1 MDREHVGGRSKAFI
15 EKMKEALGFK
25 KKGRSCGTC
34 ILIQDHLL
42 SVVMH
47 VPHERPSLPPYGLDL
62 LKDLEINHIETFGPP
77 VLEKHLCF
85 AVAHGSS
92 HLLAELNE
100 GLFAVQNSGEYDE
113 IYLKL
118 FSVHEH
124 EKRIS
129 RLTKYVVLI
138 VGTIVII
145 LFTFIFWNWSLKRK
159 VAQKT
164 EEPRQ
169 NEARLNQIVDGIPIP
184 TYVIDETRTVTH
196 WNKACELLTGIT
208 SDTIIGTKNYCSAFF
223 DNRTYSTIDLLID
236 NILKKRIQQ
245 YENRK
250 YRESVIVQGAYEA
263 EYYLK
268 NIDANGKWL
277 HVTAA
282 LLKDQS
288 GKINGAIETWQDL
301 TEYKQLEKQLIQSQK
316 MDAIGTLAA
325 GIAHDFNNI
334 LLAVIGYAEVAL
346 IDIPNDSPN
355 HDHLNQILSAGMR
368 AKQLVN
374 QILTFSRQ
382 TEVSPKPVQMSVI
395 VKETL
400 KLISASLPPATKV
413 KQDIQSEALVMADA
427 TQLHQVV
434 MNLFTNAG
442 HAMSEAG
449 GILKIGVSEV
459 QLDSNQIGV
468 DDDLI
473 PGKYIKLTVEDTGHG
488 IPTEVRD
495 NVFNP
500 FFTTKKRG
508 EGTGMGLSVTHGI
521 VKRYGGQID
530 FDSEPGKGTI
540 FRVYLPLFTGDPMF
554 QAGEAYDFPK
564 GSERILVVDENEM
577 QLDILKQT
585 LEKLGYAVS
594 IRTSG
599 RGALNM
605 LESQVDAIDLVICSL
620 PLPDLSGD
628 TFAAKVYKV
637 QADMLVILLTEHA
650 AGTDLEKFENIGI
663 KGTIKKPI
671 AMKELATLIRKILED
686 T

>member
-1 MDREHVGGRSKAFI
+1 V
-15 EKMKEALGFK
+15 KEATEVLK
-25 KKGRSCGTC
+25 
-34 ILIQDHLL
+34 LL
-42 SVVMH
+42 ASGKHDCAV
-47 VPHERPSLPPYGLDL
+47 LPRLHGLDL
-62 LKDLEINHIETFGPP
+62 LKDLEIGNIETFGPP

-100 GLFAVQNSGEYDE
+100 GLFAVQHSGEYDE
-113 IYLKL
+113 IYLKW

-138 VGTIVII
+138 IGTIVII
-145 LFTFIFWNWSLKRK
+145 LLTFIFWNWSLKRK

-164 EEPRQ
+164 EELGQ
-169 NEARLNQIVDGIPIP
+169 NEARLNQIVERIPIP
-184 TYVIDETRTVTH
+184 TYVIDEARTVTH
-196 WNKACELLTGIT
+196 WNKACELLTGVT

-223 DNRTYSTIDLLID
+223 DNRTYSTVDLLID

-250 YRESVIVQGAYEA
+250 YRESAIVQGAYEA

-316 MDAIGTLAA
+316 MEAIGTLAA

-346 IDIPNDSPN
+346 MDIPNDSPN

-368 AKQLVN
+368 AKKLVN

-400 KLISASLPPATKV
+400 KLISASLPPAIKV

-488 IPTEVRD
+488 IPTKVRD

-554 QAGEAYDFPK
+554 QAGEAYDLPK
-564 GSERILVVDENEM
+564 GSERILVVDENEV

-637 QADMLVILLTEHA
+637 QADMLVILLTEHT

>member
-1 MDREHVGGRSKAFI
+1 MMQSFKLHQHCFIVKSNKDSIFRHASHLIKTVFPSLLLISLLFLLLSTSTGMATPDRISKDTPLLIGGNKDFAPFEFLNSEGMPDGFTIDLMKAVAREEGLNLKFNLGIWSDARSDLKDGKIDALAGMLYSEERDKIFDFSVPYLIVPYMVFI
-15 EKMKEALGFK
+15 RKGTPITEMKDLIGKEIIVVEDVHAHDWLTKNRITDSIITVKEATDVLK
-25 KKGRSCGTC
+25 
-34 ILIQDHLL
+34 LL
-42 SVVMH
+42 ASGKHYCAV
-47 VPHERPSLPPYGLDL
+47 LPRLHGLDL

-100 GLFAVQNSGEYDE
+100 GLFAVQHSGEYDE
-113 IYLKL
+113 IYLKW
-118 FSVHEH
+118 FSVHEQK
-124 EKRIS
+124 KRFGQLIN
-129 RLTKYVVLI
+129 YVFPVI
-138 VGTIVII
+138 GAII
-145 LFTFIFWNWSLKRK
+145 LLLFSFIFWNWSLKRK

-164 EEPRQ
+164 EELGQ
-169 NEARLNQIVDGIPIP
+169 NEARLNQIVERIPIP
-184 TYVIDETRTVTH
+184 TYVIDEARTVTH
-196 WNKACELLTGIT
+196 WNKACELLTGVT

-223 DNRTYSTIDLLID
+223 DNRTYSTVDLLID

-250 YRESVIVQGAYEA
+250 YRESAIVQGAYEA

-316 MDAIGTLAA
+316 MEAIGTLAA

-346 IDIPNDSPN
+346 MDIPNDSPN

-368 AKQLVN
+368 AKKLVN

-400 KLISASLPPATKV
+400 KLISASLPPAIKV

-488 IPTEVRD
+488 IPAEVRD

-508 EGTGMGLSVTHGI
+508 GAPEW
-521 VKRYGGQID
+521 
-530 FDSEPGKGTI
+530 
-540 FRVYLPLFTGDPMF
+540 
-554 QAGEAYDFPK
+554 
-564 GSERILVVDENEM
+564 GSP
-577 QLDILKQT
+577 
-585 LEKLGYAVS
+585 S
-594 IRTSG
+594 
-599 RGALNM
+599 
-605 LESQVDAIDLVICSL
+605 
-620 PLPDLSGD
+620 P
-628 TFAAKVYKV
+628 
-637 QADMLVILLTEHA
+637 TE
-650 AGTDLEKFENIGI
+650 L
-663 KGTIKKPI
+663 
-671 AMKELATLIRKILED
+671 
-686 T
+686 

>member
-1 MDREHVGGRSKAFI
+1 MVK
-15 EKMKEALGFK
+15 
-25 KKGRSCGTC
+25 
-34 ILIQDHLL
+34 
-42 SVVMH
+42 
-47 VPHERPSLPPYGLDL
+47 
-62 LKDLEINHIETFGPP
+62 
-77 VLEKHLCF
+77 
-85 AVAHGSS
+85 
-92 HLLAELNE
+92 
-100 GLFAVQNSGEYDE
+100 
-113 IYLKL
+113 
-118 FSVHEH
+118 
-124 EKRIS
+124 
-129 RLTKYVVLI
+129 
-138 VGTIVII
+138 
-145 LFTFIFWNWSLKRK
+145 
-159 VAQKT
+159 
-164 EEPRQ
+164 
-169 NEARLNQIVDGIPIP
+169 
-184 TYVIDETRTVTH
+184 
-196 WNKACELLTGIT
+196 
-208 SDTIIGTKNYCSAFF
+208 
-223 DNRTYSTIDLLID
+223 
-236 NILKKRIQQ
+236 
-245 YENRK
+245 
-250 YRESVIVQGAYEA
+250 GAYEA

-277 HVTAA
+277 YVTAA

-346 IDIPNDSPN
+346 MDIPNESPN

-400 KLISASLPPATKV
+400 KLISASLPPAIKV

-434 MNLFTNAG
+434 MNLCTNAG

-449 GILKIGVSEV
+449 GILRIGVSEV

-473 PGKYIKLTVEDTGHG
+473 PGKFIKLTVEDTGHG

-540 FRVYLPLFTGDPMF
+540 FRVYLPLVTGDPMF
-554 QAGEAYDFPK
+554 QAGEAYDLPK
-564 GSERILVVDENEM
+564 GSERILVVDENEI
-577 QLDILKQT
+577 QLDIIKQT
-585 LEKLGYAVS
+585 LEKLGYKVS

-599 RGALNM
+599 QGALNM
-605 LESQVDAIDLVICSL
+605 LQSQADAIDLVICSL
-620 PLPDLSGD
+620 ALPDFSGD
-628 TFAAKVYKV
+628 TFAAKVYEVK
-637 QADMLVILLTEHA
+637 ADMLVILITEHT

-671 AMKELATLIRKILED
+671 VMKDLATLIRKILED